1 MRFPYGVC
9 DFNKIITDKLFY
21 CDRTDR
27 IASLENTG
35 YYLLL
40 LRPRRFG
47 KSLLLSMLENYYDL
61 ARKEKFQELFGHL
74 LIGKNPTPLHNKYF
88 IL

>member
-1 MRFPYGVC
+1 MRFPYGIC

-27 IASLENTG
+27 IPVLEETG
-35 YYLLL
+35 YYLLF

-47 KSLLLSMLENYYDL
+47 KSFVLSMLENYYDL
-61 ARKEKFQELFGHL
+61 ARKDR
-74 LIGKNPTPLHNKYF
+74 
-88 IL
+88 